1 MKQGKTLIHD
11 FTEGSILSQLFRF
24 GAPFILSNLLQT
36 VYNLVDM
43 VVVGQVLG
51 SSGLSAVATGGE
63 LLNMFTFVCMGLT
76 TAGQVV
82 IAQLIGRRQS
92 DQLQHFIGTM
102 LSALAI
108 TAVVFSAAGIL
119 LSDRFLRLLNV
130 PPEAKIYAQQYIFV
144 CFIGLIFI
152 YGYNTVSAILRG
164 MGDSHHPLLF
174 IAVASITNLIL
185 DIVFVVAFH
194 MGSMGAALATVIG
207 QGLSFLLSM
216 WFLYR
221 NRGAMGFD
229 FKPNRFLIHREP
241 LWMLLKLGI
250 PMSLQF
256 AAINVSNLYINS
268 AVNSFGVV
276 CSAVSGVGTKLNS
289 IMSIVAAALI
299 SAGATMV
306 GQNYGAGK
314 LERIRRVLYSI
325 MAVTVSFSL
334 VLGAV
339 ILLFPHQVF
348 RLFSQDARVLA
359 MASSYAPVAALC
371 FLGAGLRSP
380 AIAFVNGIGATSMN
394 YIMGIMDGVVMR
406 IGLAWLLG
414 NALNLGIDGYWYGS
428 AIAGFTFFAV
438 GAPYYWSGIWK
449 KRLPSHTA

>member
-1 MKQGKTLIHD
+1 MKQEKTLIHD
-11 FTEGSILSQLFRF
+11 FTEGPILPQLFRF

-76 TAGQVV
+76 TAGQVI
-82 IAQLIGRRQS
+82 IAQLIGRKQTDR
-92 DQLQHFIGTM
+92 LQHFIGTM
-102 LSALAI
+102 FSALVVA
-108 TAVVFSAAGIL
+108 ALVFSVLGIGL
-119 LSDRFLRLLNV
+119 ADWFMGLLNV
-130 PPEAKIYAQQYIFV
+130 PPEAQGYAKEYILV
-144 CFIGLIFI
+144 CFIGLVFI

-174 IAVASITNLIL
+174 IAVASVTNLVL
-185 DIVFVVAFH
+185 DIVFVVGLHLGAA
-194 MGSMGAALATVIG
+194 GAALATVMG
-207 QGLSFLLSM
+207 QGISFLLSV

-221 NRGAMGFD
+221 NRSAMGFD
-229 FKPNRFLIHREP
+229 FRPNRFLMRREP
-241 LWMLLKLGI
+241 LWMLWKLGI

-306 GQNYGAGK
+306 GQNFGAGK
-314 LERIRRVLYSI
+314 LDRIRRVFYSI

-334 VLGAV
+334 VLGIV
-339 ILLFPHQVF
+339 MLLFPHQVF
-348 RLFSQDARVLA
+348 RIFSQDTAVLA
-359 MASSYAPVAALC
+359 MAPSYAPVAALC

-394 YIMGIMDGVVMR
+394 YIMGILDGVVLR

-414 NALNLGIDGYWYGS
+414 SALNLGITGYWYGS
-428 AIAGFTFFAV
+428 AIAGFTFFVV

-449 KRLPSHTA
+449 KRLPSHRA

>member
-1 MKQGKTLIHD
+1 
-11 FTEGSILSQLFRF
+11 
-24 GAPFILSNLLQT
+24 
-36 VYNLVDM
+36 
-43 VVVGQVLG
+43 
-51 SSGLSAVATGGE
+51 
-63 LLNMFTFVCMGLT
+63 
-76 TAGQVV
+76 
-82 IAQLIGRRQS
+82 
-92 DQLQHFIGTM
+92 
-102 LSALAI
+102 
-108 TAVVFSAAGIL
+108 
-119 LSDRFLRLLNV
+119 
-130 PPEAKIYAQQYIFV
+130 
-144 CFIGLIFI
+144 
-152 YGYNTVSAILRG
+152 
-164 MGDSHHPLLF
+164 
-174 IAVASITNLIL
+174 
-185 DIVFVVAFH
+185 
-194 MGSMGAALATVIG
+194 
-207 QGLSFLLSM
+207 
-216 WFLYR
+216 
-221 NRGAMGFD
+221 MGFD